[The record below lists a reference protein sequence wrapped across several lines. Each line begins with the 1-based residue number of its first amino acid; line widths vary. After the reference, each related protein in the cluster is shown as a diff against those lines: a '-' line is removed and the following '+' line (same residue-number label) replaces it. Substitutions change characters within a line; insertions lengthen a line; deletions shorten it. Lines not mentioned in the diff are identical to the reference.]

1 MRAFL
6 VGLMALLVS
15 CGDPG
20 IETTSQVVD
29 VAEAAPITWAKWTKN
44 PKTFAGPYKLDG
56 DPSVIRDG
64 PILRMVYAC
73 FDVYGNPQG
82 PAICQA
88 TSTDGLTWRPIA
100 ESVSQT
106 PGMLVLDGTWDTA
119 HETPLI
125 IKRNGEYL
133 VYSTGYVDKG
143 GFFASF
149 PGSIGLATSV
159 NGTQFIKYGSQPVL
173 TVTTGGHDN
182 DALFSP
188 VILDEGGRLIMY
200 YAAHCWNNCPRGAG
214 LRILAATST
223 DGRVWTKR
231 SMPIMDKTAVPG
243 SLGVAEPAIVKGP
256 DGWYYLFTTRVWD
269 SSHDIAIS
277 RSTSPFGPFSAPVPI
292 ISRGSANAFDGGAG
306 PIAPTVLI
314 ENGKA
319 RMWYSGFNR
328 QGLIQIGY
336 AEASLPL
343 SR

>member
-1 MRAFL
+1 
-6 VGLMALLVS
+6 MALLVS

-106 PGMLVLDGTWDTA
+106 PDMLVLDGTWDTA

-143 GFFASF
+143 GFFASTSWAVV
-149 PGSIGLATSV
+149 PAMSGIIHDQPATL
-159 NGTQFIKYGSQPVL
+159 IKDHGAEQRVVVMSTRCHSENRLRPVL
-173 TVTTGGHDN
+173 DELGTVD
-182 DALFSP
+182 
-188 VILDEGGRLIMY
+188 
-200 YAAHCWNNCPRGAG
+200 
-214 LRILAATST
+214 
-223 DGRVWTKR
+223 
-231 SMPIMDKTAVPG
+231 
-243 SLGVAEPAIVKGP
+243 
-256 DGWYYLFTTRVWD
+256 
-269 SSHDIAIS
+269 
-277 RSTSPFGPFSAPVPI
+277 
-292 ISRGSANAFDGGAG
+292 
-306 PIAPTVLI
+306 
-314 ENGKA
+314 
-319 RMWYSGFNR
+319 
-328 QGLIQIGY
+328 
-336 AEASLPL
+336 
-343 SR
+343 